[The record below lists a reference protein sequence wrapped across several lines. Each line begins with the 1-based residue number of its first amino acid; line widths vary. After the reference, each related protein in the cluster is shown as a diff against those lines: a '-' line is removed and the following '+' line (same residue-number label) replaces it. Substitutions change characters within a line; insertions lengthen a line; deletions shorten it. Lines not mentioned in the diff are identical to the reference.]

1 MVCDLREGVDLDAIT
16 NANTLANEAKL
27 PEKERK
33 ALIKNQTEQLSVAQN
48 SSQINKSNKYS
59 NVQDKISMINN
70 AHHTHRSSSKR
81 REGTLEKKKKRRKH
95 HRSSGAEDSS
105 KSNRRPYE
113 HSSSDAATI
122 YSHEGSFRFLNADEI
137 EENKSSANES
147 TTNTAISQA
156 LSASSN
162 RHRGSSHHRHK
173 ERDHQKIQW
182 SDNDDRLI

>member
-1 MVCDLREGVDLDAIT
+1 MGT
-16 NANTLANEAKL
+16 SF
-27 PEKERK
+27 
-33 ALIKNQTEQLSVAQN
+33 Q
-48 SSQINKSNKYS
+48 QIRTNKYS
-59 NVQDKISMINN
+59 SVQDKINMINN
-70 AHHTHRSSSKR
+70 GHHSQAPGNR
-81 REGTLEKKKKRRKH
+81 RGGTLEKKKKKRK
-95 HRSSGAEDSS
+95 HRSSGEDKIS
-105 KSNRRPYE
+105 RRPYE

-137 EENKSSANES
+137 ESNKSSANDS

-162 RHRGSSHHRHK
+162 RNRASAKSRQK

>member
-1 MVCDLREGVDLDAIT
+1 MGNDNNSLLSRDTLQSDDPNDVVDLDAIT

-33 ALIKNQTEQLSVAQN
+33 ALIKHQNEQTLSNPTSFQ
-48 SSQINKSNKYS
+48 QIRTNKYS
-59 NVQDKISMINN
+59 SVQDKINMINN
-70 AHHTHRSSSKR
+70 GHHSQTPGNR

-95 HRSSGAEDSS
+95 RNSGEDKIS
-105 KSNRRPYE
+105 RRPYE

-137 EENKSSANES
+137 ESNKSSANDS

-162 RHRGSSHHRHK
+162 RHRGSSHH
-173 ERDHQKIQW
+173 
-182 SDNDDRLI
+182 